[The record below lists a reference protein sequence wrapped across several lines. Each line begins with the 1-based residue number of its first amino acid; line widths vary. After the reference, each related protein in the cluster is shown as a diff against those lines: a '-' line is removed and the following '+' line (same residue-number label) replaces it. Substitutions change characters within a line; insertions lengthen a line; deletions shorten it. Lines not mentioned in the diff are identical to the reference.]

1 MKNLFKK
8 WFESWFHC
16 NELKEITDLLN
27 DAWQSAD
34 SAEKGKVNFVERATR
49 WSAQH
54 EENEDKAWKRY
65 ILCTNT
71 VYVGNNN
78 KEHDPD
84 STNKKI
90 DIIIKRLSERKK
102 DIIEKRRTIVTWSS
116 IILSL
121 ILGITG
127 IFLSRCSTT
136 KYDETQFNEI
146 KQSIEQ
152 LRPSKPTDV
161 RIINDTLTTK
171 K

>member
-8 WFESWFHC
+8 WFESWFHR
-16 NELKEITDLLN
+16 NELKEITDLLVEAYAKGTSAKTGKEKFISFAT
-27 DAWQSAD
+27 DRITKYSYQSNKRVAD
-34 SAEKGKVNFVERATR
+34 SVYLLQVHKKDVYSEKT
-49 WSAQH
+49 
-54 EENEDKAWKRY
+54 
-65 ILCTNT
+65 I
-71 VYVGNNN
+71 
-78 KEHDPD
+78 KEDPD
-84 STNKKI
+84 ETIK
-90 DIIIKRLSERKK
+90 IIIKILSERKK